1 MNLIPFCV
9 IVVLNKRPRYSNVRT
24 HRRNHR
30 VVSKGAASRLCVGL
44 RYPVVA
50 DDLEDQF
57 DFLSRDVDSLS
68 GRAPAAQQLLSIA

>member
-44 RYPVVA
+44 RHPVVA
-50 DDLEDQF
+50 DDLKDQVAV
-57 DFLSRDVDSLS
+57 LGAHVPVVEQIGKLR
-68 GRAPAAQQLLSIA
+68 I